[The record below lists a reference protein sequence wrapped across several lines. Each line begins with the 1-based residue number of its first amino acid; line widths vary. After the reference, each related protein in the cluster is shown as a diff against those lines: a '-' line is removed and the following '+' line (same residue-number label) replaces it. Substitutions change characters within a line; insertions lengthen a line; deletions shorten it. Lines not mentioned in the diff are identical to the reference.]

1 MPDQSPPDSHDQR
14 VRRAWTVGTPLVF
27 LLSGALFVTSAHSSD
42 GTDLRP
48 ERYTDL
54 SSLVS
59 NEAHQVES
67 LRGQAADLNGEVQGL
82 AQAVNDKKVNKIG
95 QQVKKID
102 GPAGLEPVSGQ
113 GITIT
118 LSDAP
123 ASVQN
128 SSSQPINYLV
138 VHQQDIQAVV
148 NAMWLGG
155 AKAVT
160 VQGQRLITTTGIKC
174 SGNAVRLHG
183 IPYAQPYV
191 ISAVGDTNALYSSIM
206 GSRYLQYYRD
216 QAAQPDI
223 QVGWNLA
230 FNFVKA
236 KAYDGPMD
244 LSYAQVADQS

>member
-1 MPDQSPPDSHDQR
+1 MPDQLPPDSHDQR

-67 LRGQAADLNGEVQGL
+67 LRAQAASLNDDVRDLT
-82 AQAVNDKKVNKIG
+82 AAVDDKKVNKIG
-95 QQVKKID
+95 KEINKID
-102 GPAGLEPVSGQ
+102 DPAGFDTVVGQ
-113 GITIT
+113 GVTVT

-123 ASVQN
+123 AAVQN
-128 SSSQPINYLV
+128 SSDQAIKYLL

-155 AKAVT
+155 AEAVM

-191 ISAVGDTNALYSSIM
+191 ISAIGDPDELYSAIM
-206 GSRYLQYYRD
+206 DSTYLQSYRD

-223 QVGWNLA
+223 AVGWDLG
-230 FNFVKA
+230 FEYLKA
-236 KAYDGPMD
+236 PPYDGPMD
-244 LSYAQVADQS
+244 LSYAQVADES

>member
-1 MPDQSPPDSHDQR
+1 MPDQLPPDSHHNR
-14 VRRAWTVGTPLVF
+14 VRRVWTVGTPVVF
-27 LLSGALFVTSAHSSD
+27 LLSGALFVTSAQSSD

-59 NEAHQVES
+59 NEAHQVED
-67 LRGQAADLNGEVQGL
+67 LRTQASDLNAEVKAL
-82 AQAVNDKKVNKIG
+82 TEAVGDKKVNRIG
-95 QQVKKID
+95 DQIKKID
-102 GPAGLEPVSGQ
+102 GPAGFEAVSGQ
-113 GITIT
+113 GVTVT

-123 ASVQN
+123 AAVQN
-128 SSSQPINYLV
+128 SSDQPINYLV

-191 ISAVGDTNALYSSIM
+191 ISAVGDTDALYAAIM
-206 GSRYLQYYRD
+206 NSRYLQYYRD

-223 QVGWNLA
+223 QVGWSMD
-230 FNFVKA
+230 FEFVKA
-236 KAYDGPMD
+236 PAYDGPMD
-244 LSYAQVADQS
+244 LTYAQPVEAG